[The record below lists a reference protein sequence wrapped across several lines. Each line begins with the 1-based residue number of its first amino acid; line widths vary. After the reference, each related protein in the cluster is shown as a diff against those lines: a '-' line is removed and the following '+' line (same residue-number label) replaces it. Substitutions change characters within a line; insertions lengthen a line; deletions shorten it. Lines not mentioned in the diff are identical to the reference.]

1 MWKWL
6 LNSLFS
12 EAEIKMP
19 LLKKK
24 FFLVIVFFFDK
35 LSILIFED
43 ALTHVNI
50 MLGKSKFNQLEMRV
64 LFSTKVGL

>member
-1 MWKWL
+1 
-6 LNSLFS
+6 
-12 EAEIKMP
+12 MP